1 MRQAQPLPAVL
12 VVDDTPSIR
21 QLLIH
26 TLHDHVPC
34 EIVAVND
41 AIVALAVLAAR
52 PVPLVITDYHLS
64 DMRGDELAAVVKATS
79 PTTKVLLITAD
90 VEVDG
95 GGAWPNVDHCLIKP
109 FPLRDLLVAVSTL
122 LSINT
127 QARESSCGLALARH
141 ATLKT
146 TT

>member
-26 TLHDHVPC
+26 TLHDRVPW

-41 AIVALAVLAAR
+41 ATAALAVLAVR

-64 DMRGDELAAVVKATS
+64 DMRGDVLAAAIKAAS
-79 PTTKVLLITAD
+79 PTTKIVMITAD
-90 VEVDG
+90 IAMDDTG
-95 GGAWPNVDHCLIKP
+95 MWPNVDRCLIKP

-122 LSINT
+122 LSSNERT
-127 QARESSCGLALARH
+127 H
-141 ATLKT
+141 
-146 TT
+146 